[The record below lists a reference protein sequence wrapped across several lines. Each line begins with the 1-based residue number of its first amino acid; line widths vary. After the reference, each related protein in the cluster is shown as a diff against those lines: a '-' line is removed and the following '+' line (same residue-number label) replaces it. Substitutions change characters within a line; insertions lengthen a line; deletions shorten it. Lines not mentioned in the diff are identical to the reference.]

1 MRSMN
6 RVLLV
11 CALLLVVVTGQLK
24 FSSQL
29 NLDRN
34 FDWFAGGA
42 YTAKGQ
48 WLSKFTY
55 DIYSPLQ
62 SVDATL
68 YVDPDNSIVS
78 IQIAGYANQWIT
90 NTGFYATFPKFHGMC
105 FYSDF
110 NTSRY
115 VRSYKEANCTNG
127 GIIKN
132 HYFGL
137 VRDPAACDY
146 YGATEIDT
154 ITYFLPKRER
164 VHQYSY
170 VLPSYIPMPVS
181 IIAKYFGT
189 FKSESVT
196 DGVNYTATALPSEC
210 SPSVH
215 NPMSYCGFFMPDTN
229 NYTMYY

>member
-1 MRSMN
+1 MSRILLACISFLVMVTAQIKSSSRMN
-6 RVLLV
+6 LE
-11 CALLLVVVTGQLK
+11 
-24 FSSQL
+24 
-29 NLDRN
+29 RN
-34 FDWFAGGA
+34 FDWFAGGV

-48 WLSKFTY
+48 WSTKFTY
-55 DIYSPLQ
+55 DIYTPLE

-68 YVDPDNSIVS
+68 YVDPNNSVIS

-90 NTGFYATFPKFHGMC
+90 DTGFYATFPSIPKTC

-115 VRSYKEANCTNG
+115 VRSYKEANCTNA

-137 VRDPAACDY
+137 IRDPAACNY

-154 ITYFLPKRER
+154 ITSFLPKRER

-170 VLPSYIPMPVS
+170 VLPSYIPLIS

-189 FKSESVT
+189 FKSGFET
-196 DGVNYTATALPSEC
+196 EGVNHTATALPAEC
-210 SPSVH
+210 ISPIISLR
-215 NPMSYCGFFMPDTN
+215 SFCEFFMPDTN